1 MAAHERRQAVA
12 ARNVA
17 TEVKRLKRRLEEA
30 DDELNNAAKLVIRK
44 ADRIAEVGLVNTYC
58 SYTVTGDIVW
68 RDC

>member
-44 ADRIAEVGLVNTYC
+44 ADRIAEVRLGIV
-58 SYTVTGDIVW
+58 VT
-68 RDC
+68 CEYK